1 MVSFGNDELKPHFIY
16 CGHYYQ
22 SINHGSKVDHL
33 ENFRKMFL
41 KKMKT
46 FGIQSS
52 MLTIFR
58 MERICLITEETA
70 KAASEGKLFVL
81 GYRNSYFVI
90 SVPCGEKCG
99 RAPC

>member
-1 MVSFGNDELKPHFIY
+1 MISFGNDELKPHFIY

-22 SINHGSKVDHL
+22 SMDRHL

-41 KKMKT
+41 KNMKK
-46 FGIQSS
+46 FEIQSS

-70 KAASEGKLFVL
+70 KAASEGKL
-81 GYRNSYFVI
+81 YFKL
-90 SVPCGEKCG
+90 PK
-99 RAPC
+99 